1 MRPEHLVL
9 NRIVSDAADYS
20 ARKVGHFE
28 AIECTFR
35 NCNFTRMQIDYVSF
49 ASGTGPTLYQ
59 DCRFDLSRMREAA
72 GGPARFERCSF
83 ESVRIDLFLCHAT
96 EFVDCRFSGRLSGY
110 FNGTPPD
117 DWQASLRRDKNE
129 FSGNDFSRAELCDL
143 SFRTGIDLSLQKLPT
158 APEKYFYS
166 RRPELCIRAL
176 REKALVWRP
185 DDPEDRK
192 EVFSFIQVLEWEL
205 EGGQKELFISLAAM
219 KPSSEARKFI
229 HQALAACT

>member
-1 MRPEHLVL
+1 
-9 NRIVSDAADYS
+9 
-20 ARKVGHFE
+20 
-28 AIECTFR
+28 
-35 NCNFTRMQIDYVSF
+35 MQIDYVSF
-49 ASGTGPTLYQ
+49 ASGTGPTIYQ
-59 DCRFDLSRMREAA
+59 DCRFDFSRMREAA

-110 FNGTPPD
+110 LTG
-117 DWQASLRRDKNE
+117 RRQMI
-129 FSGNDFSRAELCDL
+129 GRLVCAETRTNSAAMTFLAPLCDL

-176 REKALVWRP
+176 REKASVWRP

-205 EGGQKELFISLAAM
+205 EGGQKELLISLAAM

-229 HQALAACT
+229 QQALAACT